1 MRILRPRPLSLRPS
15 VSVVVPCYRYGAF
28 LPRVVSSTLA
38 QEGVDVEVLVVDD
51 ASPDDSG
58 RVAAGLAASDPR
70 VRVIQHE
77 TNRGHI
83 RTYND
88 GIAAATGDYLVL
100 LSADDLLAPG
110 ALARATALM
119 EHDPTVGFVYGYS
132 PDFADE
138 PPAPRRTRASWSVWS
153 SEEWIS
159 RLCARGSNVVSNPEV
174 VMRRSIMTALGGEY
188 DARFPHTAD
197 LLLWLRA
204 AARGN
209 VGRVNGPDQGY
220 YRVHG
225 ANMHLT
231 EFSSVHTDL
240 VERARTFDAFLAE
253 DLADHPRR
261 PRWQDRARRALALD
275 GLRWAVWTLDSGD
288 DEPGARVFAET
299 ARSLW
304 PPITSTRLWRGYER
318 RTSARGAASLDRLS
332 FTVDWELRNKLRWRR
347 WRQLGT

>member
-1 MRILRPRPLSLRPS
+1 MRIVIPRPARRTPT
-15 VSVVVPCYRYGAF
+15 VSVVVPCYRYGSF
-28 LPRVVSSTLA
+28 LPEVVSSTLA
-38 QEGVDVEVLVVDD
+38 QPGVQVEVIIVDD

-58 RVAAGLAASDPR
+58 AVARQLAEADPR

-77 TNRGHI
+77 VNQRHI

-119 EHDPTVGFVYGYS
+119 EHDPSVSFVYGYS

-138 PPAPRRTRASWSVWS
+138 PPAPQRSLCTWSIWS
-153 SEEWIS
+153 GDEWIR
-159 RLCARGSNVVSNPEV
+159 RLCSRGSNVVSNPEV
-174 VMRRSIMTALGGEY
+174 VMRRSVMTELGQY

-204 AARGN
+204 AARGR

-225 ANMHLT
+225 GNMHLT

-240 VERARTFDAFLAE
+240 LERARTFDALLEE
-253 DLADHPRR
+253 DLAQHPRR
-261 PRWQDRARRALALD
+261 AWLHDRARRALAVD
-275 GLRWAVWTLDSGD
+275 AVRWATWTLDNTSD
-288 DEPGARVFAET
+288 AAGARAFAAT
-299 ARSLW
+299 ALELW
-304 PPITSTRLWRGYER
+304 PPISATRLWRAYER
-318 RTSARGAASLDRLS
+318 RLSADGADRVARAWFGL
-332 FTVDWELRNKLRWRR
+332 DWELRNKLRWRR
-347 WRQLGT
+347 WRRLGT